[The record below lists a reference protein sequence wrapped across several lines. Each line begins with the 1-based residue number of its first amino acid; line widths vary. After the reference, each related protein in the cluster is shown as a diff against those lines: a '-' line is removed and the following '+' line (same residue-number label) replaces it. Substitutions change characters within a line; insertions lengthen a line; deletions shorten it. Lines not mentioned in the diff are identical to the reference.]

1 MSQAGIISSSSSPPP
16 PVVAT
21 SYVTDVNSPAIP
33 LANILN
39 VLGND
44 VITNNVNGIYTDGS
58 SGSNTLTIELTNRL
72 SGTGTTVGA
81 TTADLVTFTLSG
93 ANLGAVPGTLV
104 IDAEVC
110 AFESTTPAG
119 AGYAIFGTV
128 RTTGAAATLV
138 GTPDKIVNEEA
149 TLAACNADIV
159 VSGNTAIIRV
169 TGTAGLTINW
179 RVLATYTYVS

>member
-1 MSQAGIISSSSSPPP
+1 MSQAGIINTSSGPVPPA
-16 PVVAT
+16 VAT
-21 SYVTDVNSPAIP
+21 TYVTDENSPAIP
-33 LANILN
+33 ALNILN

-44 VITNNVNGIYTDGS
+44 VTTNNFGGIYTDGS
-58 SGSNTLTIELTNRL
+58 SGSNILSIILSNRL

-119 AGYAIFGTV
+119 AGYAVFGTV

-149 TLAACNADIV
+149 ALVACNADLV

-169 TGTAGLTINW
+169 TGAVGLTINW

>member
-1 MSQAGIISSSSSPPP
+1 MSQAGIISTSGGPSPPQVP
-16 PVVAT
+16 T
-21 SYVTDVNSPAIP
+21 SFPTNINSPAVP
-33 LANILN
+33 AANTLN
-39 VLGND
+39 VLGN
-44 VITNNVNGIYTDGS
+44 TTTLNNANGIYTDGS
-58 SGSNTLTIELTNRL
+58 SGSNTLTVLISNRL
-72 SGTGTTVGA
+72 AGTGTTVGA
-81 TTADLVTFTLSG
+81 TTADLVTFTLSAG
-93 ANLGAVPGTLV
+93 NLGAVPGTLV

-110 AFESTTPAG
+110 AFEPTTPAG
-119 AGYAIFGTV
+119 AGYSIFGTV

-149 TLAACNADIV
+149 ALVTCNADLV